1 MNLSNGFNF
10 GLCAR
15 IVHTNGLRWRP
26 VIRSHTQRSSGP
38 RQRRAAAQDAHMLAT
53 TPQFP
58 TAAGPSALGLLRSRA
73 RDLAMPLLVPVAVM
87 LAGLAPVG
95 PLARNAWA
103 ADEEK
108 PAVGVVHFVKRGDAG
123 LLAVQRIEEY
133 LRQMLDAGGAVRVLP
148 AKVVETGKPLTGTAR
163 PAAATNQPA
172 SPQAKAI
179 EKADKLV
186 TAARDI
192 VAEGEALGDATKL
205 LMAAVDRYEQNY
217 VELVDFSKL
226 VDAYALL
233 AQVSLTQSDSK
244 AAADWV
250 SRALA
255 IQPTF
260 VVDGRKQNKELKG
273 LVDKTREALESKPR
287 TELQIEATQPES
299 EVFVDG
305 VKLGTAPVTA
315 KDLLTGVHYVQVRKA
330 GASPWGQ
337 TLLAKGKLLQ
347 VKAVLQMQVAPENEI
362 AVTVSADDIKDHANK
377 GQFNEKIFKN
387 SAALFARQIA
397 ATHLLFGL
405 VNRRPTTLELHLF
418 VFNAKSKK
426 TCAVAPIEYASN
438 LTNLQMQTLDA
449 EGRVRTA
456 VMSCN
461 SDVAATPAVF
471 AGGPQPGDEPSAPD
485 IIPTPADPEPRAEP
499 KPAPKPE
506 PRPEPRVE
514 PKPEPRRAEPVIKR
528 VEKEDPY
535 KDLLK
540 DPDGDKSDKP
550 FYTTWWFWTAV
561 GVVAAGGG
569 GAGAYLATRGG
580 DAVTGYG
587 VRVTVP

>member
-1 MNLSNGFNF
+1 
-10 GLCAR
+10 
-15 IVHTNGLRWRP
+15 
-26 VIRSHTQRSSGP
+26 
-38 RQRRAAAQDAHMLAT
+38 MLAT
-53 TPQFP
+53 SP
-58 TAAGPSALGLLRSRA
+58 TQSPARSDSAVARLRRWT
-73 RDLAMPLLVPVAVM
+73 RPLTLS
-87 LAGLAPVG
+87 LLAPVANLLLGLVPAG
-95 PLARNAWA
+95 PLVQTAWA
-103 ADEEK
+103 AEEDK
-108 PAVGVVHFVKRGDAG
+108 PALGVVHFVKRGDAG

-148 AKVVETGKPLTGTAR
+148 AKVVETGKPLTGSAR
-163 PAAATNQPA
+163 PAAAAAQPA

-186 TAARDI
+186 SAARDI
-192 VAEGEALGDATKL
+192 VAEAEALGDATKL

-233 AQVSLTQSDSK
+233 AQVSLSQSDGK
-244 AAADWV
+244 AATDWV

-260 VVDGRKQNKELKG
+260 VVDGRKQNKDLKA
-273 LVDKTREALESKPR
+273 LVDKTREALEARPR
-287 TELQIEATQPES
+287 TELQIDATQPES
-299 EVFVDG
+299 EVFLNG
-305 VKLGTAPVTA
+305 VKLGSAPVVA
-315 KDLLTGVHYVQVRKA
+315 KDLLTGVHYLQVRKA

-337 TLLAKGKLLQ
+337 TLLAKGKPLQ

-362 AVTVSADDIKDHANK
+362 AVTVSADDIKEHASK
-377 GQFNEKIFKN
+377 GTFGEKIFKN

-418 VFNAKSKK
+418 VFNAKAKK

-449 EGRVRTA
+449 EGRVRSA
-456 VMSCN
+456 VLSCN
-461 SDVAATPAVF
+461 TDVSATPAVF

-485 IIPTPADPEPRAEP
+485 IIPTPADPDPRPEPKPEPKPEPRAEP
-499 KPAPKPE
+499 
-506 PRPEPRVE
+506 RPE
-514 PKPEPRRAEPVIKR
+514 PKPEPRRSEPIIKK
-528 VEKEDPY
+528 VEKDDPY

-561 GVVAAGGG
+561 GVVAVGGG
-569 GAGAYLATRGG
+569 GAGAYMATRGG

-587 VRVTVP
+587 VRVTMP

>member
-1 MNLSNGFNF
+1 MAQL
-10 GLCAR
+10 L
-15 IVHTNGLRWRP
+15 LLP
-26 VIRSHTQRSSGP
+26 VSW
-38 RQRRAAAQDAHMLAT
+38 
-53 TPQFP
+53 
-58 TAAGPSALGLLRSRA
+58 LLVG
-73 RDLAMPLLVPVAVM
+73 LVPV
-87 LAGLAPVG
+87 GAPVG
-95 PLARNAWA
+95 SAWA
-103 ADEEK
+103 AEEDK
-108 PAVGVVHFVKRGDAG
+108 PVLGVVHFVKRGDAG

-148 AKVVETGKPLTGTAR
+148 AKVVETGKPLTGAAR
-163 PAAATNQPA
+163 PAAAAAQPA

-192 VAEGEALGDATKL
+192 VAEGEALGDAGKL

-233 AQVSLTQSDSK
+233 AQVSLSQGDSK
-244 AAADWV
+244 AASDWV
-250 SRALA
+250 ARALA

-260 VVDGRKQNKELKG
+260 VVDGRKQNRDLKA
-273 LVDKTREALESKPR
+273 LVDKTREGLEAKPR
-287 TELQIEATQPES
+287 TELQIDATQPDS
-299 EVFVDG
+299 EVFLDG
-305 VKLGTAPVTA
+305 VKLGTAPVVA
-315 KDLLTGVHYVQVRKA
+315 KDLLAGVHYVQVRKV

-362 AVTVSADDIKDHANK
+362 AVTVSTEDIKDHANK
-377 GQFNEKIFKN
+377 GSFGEKIFKN
-387 SAALFARQIA
+387 SGALFARQIA

-456 VMSCN
+456 VQTCN
-461 SDVAATPAVF
+461 SDVSGTPAVF
-471 AGGPQPGDEPSAPD
+471 AGGPQPGDEPAAPD
-485 IIPTPADPEPRAEP
+485 IIPTPADPEPRADPKPEP
-499 KPAPKPE
+499 KPDPKPE
-506 PRPEPRVE
+506 PRADPR
-514 PKPEPRRAEPVIKR
+514 PEPRRSDPPLKR
-528 VEKEDPY
+528 VEKDDPY

-540 DPDGDKSDKP
+540 DPEGDKADKP
-550 FYTTWWFWTAV
+550 FYASWWFWTAV
-561 GVVAAGGG
+561 GVVAVGGG

-580 DAVTGYG
+580 DGVTGYG
-587 VRVTVP
+587 VKVTVP